1 MFPLGVLASS
11 EELATEEPLIQM
23 SSFQHHH
30 LFREAVSK
38 PKRLLGAASQ
48 DCSIQVVL
56 ERVAVLLVLCLDRM
70 LGIWPL
76 CIFALSNY
84 G

>member
-23 SSFQHHH
+23 SSFQHRH
-30 LFREAVSK
+30 LFRESVSK
-38 PKRLLGAASQ
+38 LKHLLGAASQ

-56 ERVAVLLVLCLDRM
+56 EGGVALLVLCLDRM
-70 LGIWPL
+70 RGIWSL